1 MVLFTGGGVS
11 AIFFVKRKRGCDETF
26 FVFCHSPVV
35 IVGWIEK

>member
-11 AIFFVKRKRGCDETF
+11 AIFFVKRKRGRNI